1 MPARYDTSGPG
12 AQGESGV
19 TTGPTVLERCE
30 PDGRVR
36 LLSADT
42 GPTMPPTTT
51 TTDLTEYPPAR
62 RRRSPFELSATQL
75 VATALAAVTA
85 TVAASYLGVAGT
97 VIGAAVASVV
107 SAIGNAVYTH
117 SLHRTR
123 DRVRARGPVGRSL
136 PAPVAARS
144 SVPPTL
150 RAPERRPR
158 PARGPSPWRVVAL
171 GSVAVFATV
180 LAFVTGIE
188 VV

>member
-51 TTDLTEYPPAR
+51 TTDPTEYPPAR

-107 SAIGNAVYTH
+107 TVVGNAVYSH
-117 SLHRTR
+117 SLRSTGN
-123 DRVRARGPVGRSL
+123 RVRAPAGL
-136 PAPVAARS
+136 PPLAL
-144 SVPPTL
+144 PT
-150 RAPERRPR
+150 
-158 PARGPSPWRVVAL
+158 PARTDTQPPDLPGPRAEHRNP
-171 GSVAVFATV
+171 V
-180 LAFVTGIE
+180 L
-188 VV
+188 